1 MRFFPLACHSHP
13 TFIEAGDFPTMIDPT
28 SLAGKAA
35 LVIGGSGGIGAAT
48 ANLFASSG
56 ATVAITHRP
65 GAEKEAAASAI
76 IAKLPGKGHAALPAD
91 VADTASLI
99 ALRAAIEARFSR
111 LDILVNTSGFTKPVP
126 HGDLEALDDEF
137 IDRMFAVNWRGQF
150 AAIRTFAPL
159 LKASGNGLVVS
170 VSSVAG
176 SSGNGSNIAYGA
188 AKAGIDVMTKSLAR
202 VLAPQVRVVGV
213 APGAV
218 ETSFVPGRGA
228 DFNAKAAAATPL
240 KRIASAKDVAS
251 TILACATHLTFVTG
265 TTIRV
270 DGGRSL

>member
-1 MRFFPLACHSHP
+1 
-13 TFIEAGDFPTMIDPT
+13 MIDPT
-28 SLAGKAA
+28 SLADKAA

-48 ANLFASSG
+48 AELFARAG
-56 ATVAITHRP
+56 ARVAITHRP
-65 GAEKEAAASAI
+65 GSEKETVAKAI
-76 IAKLPGKGHAALPAD
+76 LAKLPGKGHAAFPTD

-99 ALRAAIEARFSR
+99 ALREAIESRFSR
-111 LDILVNTSGFTKPVP
+111 LDVLVNTSGFTKPVP
-126 HGDLEALDDEF
+126 HGDLDALDDEF
-137 IDRMFAVNWRGQF
+137 IDRMFAINWRGQF
-150 AAIRTFAPL
+150 AAIRTFATL
-159 LKASGNGLVVS
+159 LRASGDGLIVS

-218 ETSFVPGRGA
+218 DTSFVPGRGA
-228 DFNAKAAAATPL
+228 EFNAKAAAATPL
-240 KRIASAKDVAS
+240 RRIASAKDVAA
-251 TILACATHLTFVTG
+251 TVLACATHLTFVTG

>member
-1 MRFFPLACHSHP
+1 
-13 TFIEAGDFPTMIDPT
+13 MIDPT
-28 SLAGKAA
+28 SLAGKMA

-48 ANLFASSG
+48 ARLFAEAG
-56 ATVAITHRP
+56 ARVAITHRP
-65 GAEKEAAASAI
+65 GKEKESVAKAI
-76 IAKLPGKGHAALPAD
+76 LANFPGRDHAAFPAD
-91 VADTASLI
+91 VANTPSLVG
-99 ALRAAIEARFSR
+99 LRGSIGQSFER
-111 LDILVNTSGFTKPVP
+111 LDILVNTAGFTKPVA
-126 HGDLEALDDEF
+126 HGDLDALDDEF

-150 AAIRTFAPL
+150 AVIRTFAPL
-159 LKASGNGLVVS
+159 LKASGDGLIVS

-188 AKAGIDVMTKSLAR
+188 AKAGIDIMTKSLAR

-218 ETSFVPGRGA
+218 DTNFVPGRGA
-228 DFNAKAAAATPL
+228 EFNARAAAATPL
-240 KRIASAKDVAS
+240 KRIASAKDVAA
-251 TILACATHLTFVTG
+251 TIVACATHLTFVTG

>member
-1 MRFFPLACHSHP
+1 
-13 TFIEAGDFPTMIDPT
+13 MIDPI
-28 SLAGKAA
+28 SLADKAA

-48 ANLFASSG
+48 AELLSQAG
-56 ATVAITHRP
+56 ARVAITHRP
-65 GAEKEAAASAI
+65 GSEKEAVAKAI
-76 IAKLPGKGHAALPAD
+76 LAKLPGKGHAAFPAD

-99 ALRAAIEARFSR
+99 ALREAIESRFSR
-111 LDILVNTSGFTKPVP
+111 LDVLVNTSGFTKPVP
-126 HGDLEALDDEF
+126 HGDLDALDDEF

-150 AAIRTFAPL
+150 AAIRTFATL
-159 LKASGNGLVVS
+159 LRASGDGLIVS

-218 ETSFVPGRGA
+218 DTSFVPGRGA
-228 DFNAKAAAATPL
+228 EFNAKAAAATPL
-240 KRIASAKDVAS
+240 RRIASAKDVAA
-251 TILACATHLTFVTG
+251 TVLACATHLTFVTG